1 LTATGYAARSPVS
14 SINNKNNMGETMGL
28 DMYAYVTDKTPA
40 TAVDFRETEKCE
52 ELHYWRKHPNLHGWM
67 QQLYEAKGGQN
78 PEFNLAAVVLESG
91 DLEKLEQAIMENELP
106 ETSGCFFGDSD
117 GSECDDDLE
126 FVAKA
131 RAAIG
136 EGKTVL
142 YVAWW

>member
-1 LTATGYAARSPVS
+1 
-14 SINNKNNMGETMGL
+14 MGETMGL
-28 DMYAYVTDKTPA
+28 DMYAYVTEETPA
-40 TAVDFRETEKCE
+40 TAVDFPEPEKLE

-67 QQLYEAKGGQN
+67 QRLYVEKGGNN
-78 PEFNLAAVVLESG
+78 PNFDLDPVILTSG
-91 DLEKLEQAIMENELP
+91 DLDRLEAAIRQNGLP
-106 ETSGCFFGDSD
+106 ETSGFFFGESD

-136 EGKTVL
+136 QGKTVY